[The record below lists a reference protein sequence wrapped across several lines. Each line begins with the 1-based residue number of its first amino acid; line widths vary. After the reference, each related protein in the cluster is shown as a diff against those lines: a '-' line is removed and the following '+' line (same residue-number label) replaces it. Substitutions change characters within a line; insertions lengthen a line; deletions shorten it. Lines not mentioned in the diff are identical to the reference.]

1 MPNLSLMMITWCHC
15 RRPATGQDCRWQLNQ
30 CLLQEDGCFDD
41 LLIEFADY
49 SAVLDGLENE
59 LLHGYTSPA
68 GITDLVSI
76 NTYLTFHPFPQRG
89 L

>member
-1 MPNLSLMMITWCHC
+1 MVPLQKASNRSGLPVAAQPVPPS
-15 RRPATGQDCRWQLNQ
+15 GRWV
-30 CLLQEDGCFDD
+30 FDN

-59 LLHGYTSPA
+59 LLHGYTSLA